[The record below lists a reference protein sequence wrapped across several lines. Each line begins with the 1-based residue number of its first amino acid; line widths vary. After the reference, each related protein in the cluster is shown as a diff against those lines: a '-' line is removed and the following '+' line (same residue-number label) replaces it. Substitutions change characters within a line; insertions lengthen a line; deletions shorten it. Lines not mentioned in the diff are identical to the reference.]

1 MHMIDLRLN
10 PKYLVA
16 HAQALGHNRVHD
28 EDLGYA
34 VHGWLQ
40 AALGDRAPHCFRL
53 MEQRNGQVRLLGYT
67 AADMDALREHALSF
81 APPLATA
88 VCDWDTAAS
97 KPMDGIR
104 WKAGQTIGFEVRVC
118 PVVRGKEGE
127 RDAFLASLPEKGI
140 RAPKGRDGVYEDWL
154 RSHVGSGI
162 ALDDVRLTAFRL
174 VSTWRRAHGKQGNTD
189 SGRRVVR
196 PDALMSGRLKVAD
209 LGGFRQLLVRGIGRH
224 RAFGFGMLLLRPA

>member
-1 MHMIDLRLN
+1 MHMIDLRLS
-10 PKYLVA
+10 PQRLVA

-40 AALGDRAPHCFRL
+40 AALGDHTPHCFRL

-67 AADMDALREHALSF
+67 AADVGVLREHASRF

-88 VCDWDTAAS
+88 VCGWDTAAS
-97 KPMDGIR
+97 KSMDGIR
-104 WKAGQTIGFEVRVC
+104 WKVGQTIGFEVRVC

-127 RDAFLASLPEKGI
+127 RDAFLASLPGGEVEASKD
-140 RAPKGRDGVYEDWL
+140 RDGVYEDWL
-154 RSHVGSGI
+154 RSHVGPGI
-162 ALDDVRLTAFRL
+162 AIDDMRLTAFRL
-174 VSTWRRAHGKQGNTD
+174 VSTWRRAHDKQGNTG
-189 SGRRVVR
+189 SGRRVIR

-209 LGGFRQLLVRGIGRH
+209 PEGFRQLLVRGIGRH